1 VTSDRH
7 DLDGD
12 GVPWPAEPPP
22 DLDDPAPPARNVR
35 QLRSATTPP
44 VGQGGRGRLL
54 VRDAAEVIAGVDA
67 AGPPSWLVAGLWP
80 ADAYG
85 VLAAESKAGKTWAI
99 LDLAVSVACGRPW
112 LGRFACPPRPALV
125 FLGEGGERAI
135 VRRLRA
141 VCAHKQLDPATL
153 AGRLR
158 LCFRVP
164 KLRSGEDLAAV
175 EAELH
180 AFPAGLVVV
189 DPLYLAAAGAQAASL
204 FDMGAALEPIQA
216 ICQRAGAALVVVHH
230 WNHTGQGTGPS
241 RMSGAGAVEW
251 GRVLGSIAVRNRS
264 VEPDTTAS
272 NVLLAAEF
280 VGGEIPEQRFGLRR
294 RVWAEDPD
302 DLASPLHYEA
312 SVLDDLPPDP
322 EPERTKGERGRSE
335 VRRAVLAALR
345 AGGPFQTPAQLLQH
359 LSAAGQLAP
368 EPTLRAVQKALTQ
381 LAADGLAH
389 GTEEDRGR
397 ARYWSATDPAEPG
410 TETDQDGQGAQA

>member
-1 VTSDRH
+1 MTTDRH

-22 DLDDPAPPARNVR
+22 ELGDPAAAGNVR
-35 QLRSATTPP
+35 QLRPTAPSAGP
-44 VGQGGRGRLL
+44 GRGRLL
-54 VRDAAEVIAGVDA
+54 VRDAAEVLAAVDA

-80 ADAYG
+80 SDAYG

-112 LGRFACPPRPALV
+112 LGRFDCPARPALV
-125 FLGEGGERAI
+125 FLGEGGERST

-141 VCAHKQLDPATL
+141 VCAHKGLDPGGL

-175 EAELH
+175 EAELE

-216 ICQRAGAALVVVHH
+216 VCQHASAALVVVHH
-230 WNHTGQGTGPS
+230 WNHTGQGTGPQ
-241 RMSGAGAVEW
+241 RMSGAGTVEW
-251 GRVLGSIAVRNRS
+251 GRVLGSISVRSRS

-294 RVWAEDPD
+294 KVWADDPD
-302 DLASPLHYEA
+302 DLTSPLHYQA

-322 EPERTKGERGRSE
+322 DPPGPGRGERGRSE

-359 LSAAGQLAP
+359 ISAAGQLAP

-397 ARYWSATDPAEPG
+397 ARYWSAADPAEPS
-410 TETDQDGQGAQA
+410 TEAGADGQGAQP

>member
-7 DLDGD
+7 TPDLDGD
-12 GVPWPAEPPP
+12 GVPWPSEPPE
-22 DLDDPAPPARNVR
+22 LDDGPPAGNVR
-35 QLRSATTPP
+35 QLRPARPGPP
-44 VGQGGRGRLL
+44 GGRGRLL
-54 VRDAAEVIAGVDA
+54 VRDAAEVIAHVDA

-80 ADAYG
+80 SDAYG

-99 LDLAVSVACGRPW
+99 LDLAVSVATGRPW
-112 LGRFACPPRPALV
+112 LGRFACPQRPALV
-125 FLGEGGERAI
+125 FLGEGGERAT

-141 VCAHKQLDPATL
+141 VCAHKGLDPAGL

-175 EAELH
+175 EAELE
-180 AFPAGLVVV
+180 ASAAGLVVV
-189 DPLYLAAAGAQAASL
+189 DPLYLAATGAQAASL

-216 ICQRAGAALVVVHH
+216 VCQHAGAALVVVHH
-230 WNHTGQGTGPS
+230 WNHTGQGTGMS

-251 GRVLGSIAVRNRS
+251 GRVLGSIAVRRRS
-264 VEPDTTAS
+264 VEPDSTAS
-272 NVLLAAEF
+272 NVLLGAEF

-294 RVWAEDPD
+294 RVWAEDPE

-312 SVLDDLPPDP
+312 SVLDDLPPEP
-322 EPERTKGERGRSE
+322 EPERPGRGERGRSE

-359 LSAAGQLAP
+359 ISAAGQLAP

-381 LAADGLAH
+381 LAADGLAQ
-389 GTEEDRGR
+389 GTEGDRGR
-397 ARYWSATDPAEPG
+397 ARYWSAADPAEPTTQAG
-410 TETDQDGQGAQA
+410 EDGQGAQA